1 MTSPAARDQSSN
13 TLRPALTVDP
23 AVFDPDAISPET
35 RALNAAIVAAIEA
48 APDRW
53 TLPPETI
60 RRMRAETGK
69 PFPLAPK
76 SPRAEPLEIDGPGGT
91 LRLRVIRPQGEPTG
105 MFLHIHGGG
114 WMVGAADQ
122 QDPMLERIA
131 DNTGLIAL
139 SVDYRLAPE
148 SPYPAAQDDC
158 EAAALW
164 LVSNGQNTLG
174 ANRFLIGGE
183 SAGAHLSVTTL
194 MRLRDRHGLTPFA
207 GAALEAGCYDLR
219 LTPSARN
226 WGAEKL
232 VLNTRDI
239 RMFIGHFI
247 PADQDLETPD
257 ISPLLGDLSGMPPAL
272 FTVGTRDALVDDSTM
287 MASRWLAA
295 GNRAEL
301 AVWPG
306 GCHAFTLFPGG
317 LSEAANT
324 RIDQFLTSI

>member
-1 MTSPAARDQSSN
+1 MTTTAAREPGSPSP
-13 TLRPALTVDP
+13 RPTFDVDP
-23 AVFDPDAISPET
+23 AVFDPAAISAET
-35 RALNAAIVAAIEA
+35 RALNSAIVAAIEA

-53 TLPPETI
+53 SLPPETI

-76 SPRAEPLEIDGPGGT
+76 SPRAETVEIDGPGGV
-91 LRLRVIRPQGEPTG
+91 LRLRLIRPQGEASG
-105 MFLHIHGGG
+105 VFLHLHGGG
-114 WMVGAADQ
+114 WMLGGADQ

-131 DNTGLIAL
+131 DNAGLVAL

-164 LVSNGQNTLG
+164 LAAHGKEMFGTG
-174 ANRFLIGGE
+174 RFLIGGE

-194 MRLRDRHGLTPFA
+194 LRLRDRHDMSPFA

-226 WGAEKL
+226 WGGEKL
-232 VLNTRDI
+232 VLNTKDI
-239 RMFIGHFI
+239 RMFVGHFI
-247 PADQDLETPD
+247 PADRDLELPD
-257 ISPLLGDLSGMPPAL
+257 ISPLLGDLAGLPPAL
-272 FTVGTRDALVDDSTM
+272 FTVGTQDALLDDSMM

-306 GCHAFTLFPGG
+306 GCHGFTLFPGA
-317 LSEAANT
+317 LSEAAT
-324 RIDQFLTSI
+324 ARIDRFLTAI

>member
-1 MTSPAARDQSSN
+1 MTSPAARDQSPD
-13 TLRPALTVDP
+13 TPRPALTVDP
-23 AVFDPDAISPET
+23 WVFAPDAISPET

-76 SPRAEPLEIDGPGGT
+76 SPRAEPLEIDGPGGA

-105 MFLHIHGGG
+105 VFLHIHGGG

-183 SAGAHLSVTTL
+183 SAGAHLSATTL

-219 LTPSARN
+219 LTPSARS

-239 RMFIGHFI
+239 RMFVGHYV

-272 FTVGTRDALVDDSTM
+272 FTVGTRDALLDDSTM

-295 GNRAEL
+295 GNRAEI

-306 GCHAFTLFPGG
+306 GCHAFTLFPGA
-317 LSEAANT
+317 LSDTANA
-324 RIDQFLTSI
+324 RIDQFLTSV